1 MESEW
6 KRVSPS
12 NPCPVCGKTD
22 WCSVAVNGSAVIC
35 PRVETNSVAYIEG
48 SGWLHKFG
56 ENPDTKPRFKAVPKQ
71 LPEHNAVMAEIF
83 NKMRK
88 QISPEEVMSLSKDV
102 GVSEKSLNKLSVGY
116 SNGRDAYAFPM
127 TRKGRRLVGIRYRTR
142 TGSKFAAKGSKQ
154 GLFVPSNFSYE
165 KGVIVC
171 EGPTDTAAML
181 DLGLNAIGRP
191 SCNSGGLL
199 IKEIA
204 KGLPVAII
212 SDKDDVG
219 RAGSKKLA
227 ELLIKGNKTRVC
239 IIEPKSGKDAREWVH
254 KGATKKEV
262 LLAIKEA
269 S

>member
-6 KRVSPS
+6 KRVTPS
-12 NPCPVCGKTD
+12 NPCPVCSKTD
-22 WCSVAVNGSAVIC
+22 WCSVAMNGSAVIC

-56 ENPDTKPRFKAVPKQ
+56 ENPNTKPSFKAVPKQ

-83 NKMRK
+83 NRMRK
-88 QISPEEVMSLSKDV
+88 QISTQELMSLASQV
-102 GVSEKSLNKLSVGY
+102 GVTEQSLNRLSVGY
-116 SNGRDAYAFPM
+116 SNGREAYAFPM
-127 TRKGRRLVGIRYRTR
+127 TRKGRRLVGIRYRTKD
-142 TGSKFAAKGSKQ
+142 GNKFAAKGSKQ
-154 GLFVPSNFSYE
+154 GLFVPSNFSFE
-165 KGVIVC
+165 KGVVVC

-199 IKEIA
+199 IKEIS

-212 SDKDDVG
+212 SDTDDVG
-219 RAGSKKLA
+219 RSGSKKLA

-239 IIEPKSGKDAREWVH
+239 IIEPKVGKDAREWVN

-269 S
+269 N